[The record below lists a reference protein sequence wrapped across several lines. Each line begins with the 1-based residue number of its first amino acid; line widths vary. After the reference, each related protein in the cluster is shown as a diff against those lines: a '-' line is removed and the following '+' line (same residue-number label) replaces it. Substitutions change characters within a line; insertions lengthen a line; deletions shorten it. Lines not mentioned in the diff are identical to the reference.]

1 MLGTNTLE
9 KIDTAAEVTNISP
22 FGFWLLAG
30 GKEFFVMPSAEKIAK
45 KRLSR
50 EEKSNS

>member
-22 FGFWLLAG
+22 FGFGSLQ
-30 GKEFFVMPSAEKIAK
+30 AEKNI
-45 KRLSR
+45 L
-50 EEKSNS
+50 